1 MRELR
6 GKVAVITGGAG
17 GIGRALAVE
26 LAAQGCALALADKRP
41 AELEE
46 TAALVRGTT
55 KVTTHVT
62 DVTRREDILALREQ
76 VLAAH
81 GAVHVVIT
89 CAGLTMVGLFDT
101 FSPEQ
106 LDQVL
111 AVNLHGTMNTCHA
124 FIPALKRAGEGHLV
138 TISSMLGLVGM
149 PTQSTYALTKFA
161 VRGLSE
167 SLRGELSPFGVG
179 VTVVFPGATRTPML
193 DHAEGPLAE
202 ASRPMLETSK
212 RHALDPATLARRV
225 RRAIQRDSPRVVS
238 GADGRLF
245 DWISRL
251 APGFIASAASRM
263 VKGLLPKG

>member
-6 GKVAVITGGAG
+6 GKVAVITGAAG

-41 AELEE
+41 AALEE
-46 TAALVRGTT
+46 AAALVRGAA
-55 KVTTHVT
+55 KVTTHLT
-62 DVTRREDILALREQ
+62 DVTRREDLRALREQ

-81 GAVHVVIT
+81 GAVHLVIT
-89 CAGLTMVGLFDT
+89 CAGVTLVGLFDT
-101 FSPEQ
+101 FSPEE

-111 AVNLHGTMNTCHA
+111 AVNLHGTMNTCHV
-124 FIPALKRAGEGHLV
+124 FIPDLKRAGEGQVV
-138 TISSMLGLVGM
+138 TLSSMLGLVGM

-179 VTVVFPGATRTPML
+179 VTVVYPGATRTPML
-193 DHAEGPLAE
+193 DHSEGPLAE
-202 ASRPMLETSK
+202 AARPMLESSK

-225 RRAIQRDSPRVVS
+225 RHAIQCNSPRVVT

-251 APGFIASAASRM
+251 APGLIASAASRL
-263 VKGLLPKG
+263 VKRLLPRG